1 MTNLEAFKSL
11 IEFSYTNDN
20 LFTKLLLDRAITG
33 STTYAAT
40 AAQDIDLALA
50 DLYLYLA
57 QHPDIT
63 EGKLSIK
70 WNYDALIQ
78 ARRDLFAKWATRPPE
93 DTGVS
98 YLDGTRIW

>member
-1 MTNLEAFKSL
+1 MTNLQAFKSM

-20 LFTKLLLDRAITG
+20 LFTKIMLDRGITG
-33 STTYAAT
+33 SGTYAAT
-40 AAQDIDLALA
+40 DAESLDYALA

-70 WNYDALIQ
+70 WNSAALLD
-78 ARRDLFAKWATRPPE
+78 ARRDLFAKYGTRPPE
-93 DTGVS
+93 DLNGKV
-98 YLDGTRIW
+98 LDGTRIW